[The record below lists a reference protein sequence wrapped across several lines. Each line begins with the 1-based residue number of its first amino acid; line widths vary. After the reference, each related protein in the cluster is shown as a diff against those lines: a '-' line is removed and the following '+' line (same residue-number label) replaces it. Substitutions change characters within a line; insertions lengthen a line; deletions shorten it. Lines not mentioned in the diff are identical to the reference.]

1 MLCFFF
7 NQFQI
12 KYNVKDSCNFFA
24 GFFAGN
30 DRLHTRPGFP
40 VHIESLLTSSVN
52 VTGSSTKS
60 THVFAEPVPP
70 KVKKFYRLQ
79 IFPRFSIKVPFD
91 RLALLAVLDRNTT
104 IFENIFSILLAVL
117 VNLHFISVK
126 FVKNQSDQIGNV
138 L

>member
-1 MLCFFF
+1 MFL
-7 NQFQI
+7 
-12 KYNVKDSCNFFA
+12 NFCLRASNKAQSDALYIFA

-60 THVFAEPVPP
+60 THVFAESAPP
-70 KVKKFYRLQ
+70 KVKKFYRLP

-117 VNLHFISVK
+117 VIIFEPMYHSLRF
-126 FVKNQSDQIGNV
+126 GN
-138 L
+138 